1 MLLYFIQIIQLSI
14 IMSLKKNG
22 CNNYCLWILWF
33 DLIAYQIELLEKN
46 VNGNLTIKLYDKLD
60 KYNFS
65 MTTSHTYVSIYHR
78 YMLMEFMFLSL
89 FVMRELVYIRTISET
104 TNTLWERKYQ
114 KPGNNHLYAS
124 NMYMV
129 NKMTFSAS
137 TMSH

>member
-1 MLLYFIQIIQLSI
+1 
-14 IMSLKKNG
+14 
-22 CNNYCLWILWF
+22 
-33 DLIAYQIELLEKN
+33 
-46 VNGNLTIKLYDKLD
+46 
-60 KYNFS
+60 

-89 FVMRELVYIRTISET
+89 FVMREFVYIRTISET

-114 KPGNNHLYAS
+114 KPGENHLYAS
-124 NMYMV
+124 YMYMV

>member
-1 MLLYFIQIIQLSI
+1 
-14 IMSLKKNG
+14 
-22 CNNYCLWILWF
+22 
-33 DLIAYQIELLEKN
+33 
-46 VNGNLTIKLYDKLD
+46 
-60 KYNFS
+60 

-89 FVMRELVYIRTISET
+89 FVMREFVYIRTISET

-114 KPGNNHLYAS
+114 KPGEKHLYAS

>member
-1 MLLYFIQIIQLSI
+1 
-14 IMSLKKNG
+14 
-22 CNNYCLWILWF
+22 
-33 DLIAYQIELLEKN
+33 
-46 VNGNLTIKLYDKLD
+46 
-60 KYNFS
+60 

-89 FVMRELVYIRTISET
+89 FVMREFVYIRTISET

-114 KPGNNHLYAS
+114 KPGENHLYAS
-124 NMYMV
+124 YLYMV

>member
-1 MLLYFIQIIQLSI
+1 
-14 IMSLKKNG
+14 
-22 CNNYCLWILWF
+22 
-33 DLIAYQIELLEKN
+33 
-46 VNGNLTIKLYDKLD
+46 
-60 KYNFS
+60 

-89 FVMRELVYIRTISET
+89 FVMREFVYIRTISET

-114 KPGNNHLYAS
+114 KPGENLYAS
-124 NMYMV
+124 YLYMV